1 MLINSTKYLFN
12 KSLGE
17 KAEEKYKSSK
27 VEEATKVHSRIA
39 DEMFEL

>member
-1 MLINSTKYLFN
+1 MFS

-27 VEEATKVHSRIA
+27 LEEASKVHSRIA